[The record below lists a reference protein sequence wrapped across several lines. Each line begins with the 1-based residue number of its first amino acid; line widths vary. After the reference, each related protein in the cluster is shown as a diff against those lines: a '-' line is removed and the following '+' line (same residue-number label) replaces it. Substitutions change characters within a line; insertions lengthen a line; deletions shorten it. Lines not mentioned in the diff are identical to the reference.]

1 MPLTDWVRG
10 PVTAEKLVNLS
21 TDVNTDKESEIS
33 DCTITDAEIQVITL
47 IKYKD
52 TIAFNK
58 LWQESLP
65 IHCVS
70 VETPL
75 LIV

>member
-1 MPLTDWVRG
+1 
-10 PVTAEKLVNLS
+10 LS

-58 LWQESLP
+58 L
-65 IHCVS
+65 
-70 VETPL
+70 
-75 LIV
+75 